1 MIPAV
6 YILGNFN
13 VGHGLT
19 LYGITN
25 TIDLCQ
31 PRISETRIIIL
42 VTVDSFLVYHY
53 LVERL
58 ISFRTISSWDS

>member
-31 PRISETRIIIL
+31 PRIS
-42 VTVDSFLVYHY
+42 
-53 LVERL
+53 
-58 ISFRTISSWDS
+58 

>member
-1 MIPAV
+1 MKESNFLHIFKHWLQMIPAV

-31 PRISETRIIIL
+31 SRIS
-42 VTVDSFLVYHY
+42 
-53 LVERL
+53 
-58 ISFRTISSWDS
+58 